1 MSLSTVCLDSRVA
14 EGSQGNQ
21 APGEG
26 LERRRNTEE
35 HSGLESLQKQSWIR
49 RLDTPDPGENL
60 IPNRQAASFPPSP
73 ILFLACLGPAYP
85 P

>member
-1 MSLSTVCLDSRVA
+1 MSLSAAACLDSRVA

-21 APGEG
+21 ALGGGAGE
-26 LERRRNTEE
+26 EEE
-35 HSGLESLQKQSWIR
+35 HRRAGLESLQKQSWIR

-60 IPNRQAASFPPSP
+60 IPNRQAASFPPPP
-73 ILFLACLGPAYP
+73 ILFLASLGPAYP